1 MNPRVKSV
9 NNRIT
14 ITLAFLSVLFSV
26 ISCNKKEA
34 PQAPKNLT
42 AVAYDDHI
50 QLSWDKVSNADYYS
64 ITVGFQKRD
73 QLGTFNGEIYYVS
86 LGDTPN
92 AYFTDIYPFEGV
104 CYYKVQAV
112 NEYGTTPSSEVS
124 CFFSNPLNDS
134 IYSWSSQGVPENMF
148 GVILYPN
155 PADNC
160 LSIHSGKTITR
171 IEVKSFDGQEVLDNS
186 FQCDAV
192 TLNTAQLDTGIYL
205 AHVYT
210 EVGEVVLRFV
220 VAHE

>member
-1 MNPRVKSV
+1 MKG
-9 NNRIT
+9 NRICDKV
-14 ITLAFLSVLFSV
+14 ITLIFLSVLFGV

-42 AVAYDDHI
+42 AEAFDDHI

-73 QLGTFNGEIYYVS
+73 QNNECHGEIYIVS

-92 AYFTDIYPFEGV
+92 LSFSDVFPFEGV
-104 CYYKVQAV
+104 NYYKVQAV
-112 NEYGTTPSSEVS
+112 NEYGTSPSSEVS

-134 IYSWSSQGVPENMF
+134 IYSWSGQGVPENMF

-160 LSIHSGKTITR
+160 LSIDSGKTITR
-171 IEVKSFDGQEVLDNS
+171 IVVKSFDGQEVLDYS
-186 FQCDAV
+186 FGGVAV
-192 TLNTAQLDTGIYL
+192 NINTAELDAGIYL

-210 EVGEVVLRFV
+210 EAGEVVLRFV
-220 VAHE
+220 ITHG